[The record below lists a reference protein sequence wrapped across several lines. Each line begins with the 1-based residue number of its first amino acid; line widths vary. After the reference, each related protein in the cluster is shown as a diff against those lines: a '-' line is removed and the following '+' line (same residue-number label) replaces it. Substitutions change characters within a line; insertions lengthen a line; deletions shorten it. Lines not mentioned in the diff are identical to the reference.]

1 MGSPHRATDSNW
13 SSIRSTKAEFTT
25 ASRSAGDARAHRQLP
40 AREIEVLRSADPK
53 SVAGPLG
60 QSFFN
65 VDGKQWLPINGTAPR
80 SGVSW
85 LDTNSQSLKLRSIDT
100 GRKPVGSV
108 PFAWGGY
115 SIAWRVRTPSRQVGG
130 RKLWVASEA
139 RDDAARLLAAA
150 LVGSDTGLGGS
161 LSTLILVDCVVAGTE
176 YADSPRQLAR
186 RYVYTYMFSASCIIM
201 RRRGAL
207 SMDTNPMVQV
217 GTSVEKLP
225 TTQRTDGCALRPSV
239 ATANCEATSSASGI
253 LTEEQVAVISEKAD
267 ALLDIPLLP
276 SGLKAVLLMQ
286 AVKTV
291 SLQLDRRL
299 THEQRQRVQAL
310 DVGAVPPEDF
320 VEELVVTLRG
330 AIDIPILDQPMEDEV
345 LRVVLKAMLADQSVS
360 SQVASSAAKSTISAF
375 RALKDP
381 RSREALVARLNKAV
395 DLPLLDEEQEQ

>member
-1 MGSPHRATDSNW
+1 
-13 SSIRSTKAEFTT
+13 
-25 ASRSAGDARAHRQLP
+25 
-40 AREIEVLRSADPK
+40 
-53 SVAGPLG
+53 
-60 QSFFN
+60 
-65 VDGKQWLPINGTAPR
+65 
-80 SGVSW
+80 
-85 LDTNSQSLKLRSIDT
+85 
-100 GRKPVGSV
+100 
-108 PFAWGGY
+108 
-115 SIAWRVRTPSRQVGG
+115 
-130 RKLWVASEA
+130 
-139 RDDAARLLAAA
+139 
-150 LVGSDTGLGGS
+150 
-161 LSTLILVDCVVAGTE
+161 
-176 YADSPRQLAR
+176 
-186 RYVYTYMFSASCIIM
+186 
-201 RRRGAL
+201 
-207 SMDTNPMVQV
+207 MDTNPMVQV

-225 TTQRTDGCALRPSV
+225 TTQRTDGNIPLDGDSIIALSLACGLGLSSCALRPSV

-395 DLPLLDEEQEQ
+395 DLPLLDEEQEQALFNKVVDIICIAIDAVIPASWMTVLQSSSKAELDAFSEYLVQHLQKKLEPVRLLSAEQTHLIARFVVDAFLGWLVEGGVVEECFSNNVDKLRALRQRERDLESELEAYGIQAIRRGSMFLRQLSRVQDEKRVLKEQMSPKEKREAGSLVHSSQR